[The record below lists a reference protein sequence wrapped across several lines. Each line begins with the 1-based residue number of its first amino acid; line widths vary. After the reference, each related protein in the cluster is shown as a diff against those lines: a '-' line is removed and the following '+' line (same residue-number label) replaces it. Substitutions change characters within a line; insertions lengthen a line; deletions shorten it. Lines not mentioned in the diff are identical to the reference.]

1 MTSSRNGPV
10 EGAPPQTVVLIL
22 MSDNRARTRERK
34 HNRRSK
40 AHLCVRTIPDNS
52 RVLLNGSR
60 ALRLPHPPH
69 PQYILLERT
78 WGAVAQR
85 LLGQS

>member
-1 MTSSRNGPV
+1 MLQWKAP
-10 EGAPPQTVVLIL
+10 PPQTVVF
-22 MSDNRARTRERK
+22 MSDNRVRTRERK
-34 HNRRSK
+34 YNRRSK
-40 AHLCVRTIPDNS
+40 AHLCVRTIPDA

-69 PQYILLERT
+69 PQCILLERT
-78 WGAVAQR
+78 WGAVALR

>member
-1 MTSSRNGPV
+1 MV
-10 EGAPPQTVVLIL
+10 QWKAPPQTVVFIL
-22 MSDNRARTRERK
+22 MTDNRVRTRERK
-34 HNRRSK
+34 YNRRSK
-40 AHLCVRTIPDNS
+40 AQLCVRTIPDA

-60 ALRLPHPPH
+60 AMRLPHPLH
-69 PQYILLERT
+69 TQYILLECT

>member
-1 MTSSRNGPV
+1 VNLAD
-10 EGAPPQTVVLIL
+10 EAPPQSVVF
-22 MSDNRARTRERK
+22 MSDNRVRTRERK
-34 HNRRSK
+34 YNRRSK
-40 AHLCVRTIPDNS
+40 AQLCVRTIPDA

-60 ALRLPHPPH
+60 AMRLPHPLH
-69 PQYILLERT
+69 TQYILLECT

>member
-1 MTSSRNGPV
+1 MV
-10 EGAPPQTVVLIL
+10 QWKAPPQTVVFIL
-22 MSDNRARTRERK
+22 MTDNRVRTRERK
-34 HNRRSK
+34 YNRRSK
-40 AHLCVRTIPDNS
+40 AQLCVRTIPDA